1 MTKIAAPGI
10 ATALAL
16 ALLAGSAGAGL
27 QRESA
32 EVAPIEFA
40 APAAPQEHVI
50 APGLCQIRYDG
61 LPADRQPAAMECEH
75 ADWLART
82 WGGQLMEM
90 TETGLIERA
99 AYEGRNDFTGVPAE
113 ALPRRGWCRAWIDGL
128 APQAQPEE
136 SDCVVARR
144 IAEDR
149 GGRVIFM
156 PL

>member
-99 AYEGRNDFTGVPAE
+99 AYEGRNDFTDDRDNEPLIL
-113 ALPRRGWCRAWIDGL
+113 ALRHDTDHRLCARGTD
-128 APQAQPEE
+128 Q
-136 SDCVVARR
+136 
-144 IAEDR
+144 
-149 GGRVIFM
+149 
-156 PL
+156 